1 MGLTS
6 LAAFGSG
13 CALVAA
19 VCASASAAPAPTY
32 KGKTLTLYIGYSAG
46 GGYDVYGR
54 EVARFIGKHLPGNP
68 TVVPENMEGAGS
80 LRLANYLANVAPKD
94 GTAIGII
101 SNGTAFDPILGQ
113 PGAAFKG
120 TDFFWLGSANN
131 EVSVCVT
138 MASSPIKT
146 IADAIAHQV
155 TVGAT
160 GGSDDTAQFPRVLDG
175 TIGTKFKV
183 VTGYPGGNDVVVAM
197 ERGEVE
203 GRCGWSWS
211 SVMSTKG
218 DWVKTGKLNV
228 LVQTALTKHKDLPNV
243 PLVTDL
249 AKTPEQKEILT
260 MIFARQTM
268 GRPFL
273 APPGLDPAYGA
284 LLRKAFAD
292 TLTDPDFLAE
302 AKKIN
307 LEVNPV
313 SGEDITALVQKIY
326 ATPPAVAHEAAAL
339 LQP

>member
-1 MGLTS
+1 MRISS
-6 LAAFGSG
+6 LATFAF
-13 CALVAA
+13 LAA
-19 VCASASAAPAPTY
+19 AAASAPACAAEPSY
-32 KGKTLTLYIGYSAG
+32 KGKTLTVYIGYSAG

-68 TVVPENMEGAGS
+68 TVIPENMEGAGS
-80 LRLANYLANVAPKD
+80 LRLANYMSKVAPKD

-113 PGAAFKG
+113 PGAEFKG
-120 TDFFWLGSANN
+120 TDFYWLGSANN

-138 MASSPIKT
+138 MAASPIKT
-146 IADAIAHQV
+146 IQDAIAKEV
-155 TVGAT
+155 TVGST
-160 GGSDDTAQFPRVLDG
+160 GGSDDTAQFPRVLNG
-175 TIGTKFKV
+175 TIGSKFKI
-183 VTGYPGGNDVVVAM
+183 VTGYPGGNDVLIAM

-211 SVMSTKG
+211 SVLSTRG
-218 DWVKTGKLNV
+218 EWVKDGKINV

-249 AKTPEQKEILT
+249 AKTPEDKEILT

-273 APPGLDPAYGA
+273 APPGIDPAYGA
-284 LLRKAFAD
+284 LLRQAFAD
-292 TLTDPDFLAE
+292 TLSDPDFLAE
-302 AKKIN
+302 AKKVK

-313 SGEDITALVQKIY
+313 SGVDIEALVKQIY
-326 ATPPAVAHEAAAL
+326 ATPSDIAHKAAAL
-339 LQP
+339 LAN

>member
-1 MGLTS
+1 LPHHR
-6 LAAFGSG
+6 LVAAFGAA
-13 CALVAA
+13 CLLVGAGATARAA
-19 VCASASAAPAPTY
+19 APTY

-46 GGYDVYGR
+46 GGYDFYGR
-54 EVARFIGKHLPGNP
+54 EVARFIGRHLPGDP

-80 LRLANYLANVAPKD
+80 LRLANYMAKVAPKD

-120 TDFFWLGSANN
+120 TDFYWLGSANN

-138 MASSPIKT
+138 MKNSPVKT
-146 IADAIAHQV
+146 IEQAMKQPV

-160 GGSDDTAQFPRVLDG
+160 GGSDDTAQFPRVLNG

-197 ERGEVE
+197 QRGEVE

-211 SVMSTKG
+211 SVLTTHG
-218 DWVKTGKLNV
+218 DWVRTGAINV
-228 LVQTALTKHKDLPNV
+228 LVQTALVKHKDLPNV

-249 AKTPEQKEILT
+249 AKSPEDKQILT

-273 APPGLDPAYGA
+273 APPGINPAYGA
-284 LLRKAFAD
+284 LLRKALWD
-292 TLTDPDFLAE
+292 TLHDPDFLAE
-302 AKKIN
+302 ARKVK
-307 LEVNPV
+307 LEINPV
-313 SGEDITALVQKIY
+313 SGEDIEALVTRIY
-326 ATPPAVAHEAAAL
+326 ATPDAVAKEAAAL
-339 LQP
+339 LK